1 MKAVFYEYG
10 ISTSPADAANHSKY
24 RIEVVYLGNALDL
37 FEQQNLQ
44 WDWVTVP
51 TLEMIRFCIH

>member
-1 MKAVFYEYG
+1 MNTAFPPVRLMLLIIQNIGLKWF
-10 ISTSPADAANHSKY
+10 IW
-24 RIEVVYLGNALDL
+24 GNALDL

>member
-1 MKAVFYEYG
+1 MFYEYS
-10 ISTSPADAANHSKY
+10 ISISPVDAVNHSKY
-24 RIEVVYLGNALDL
+24 RSEVVYLGNALDL
-37 FEQQNLQ
+37 VEQQNLQ